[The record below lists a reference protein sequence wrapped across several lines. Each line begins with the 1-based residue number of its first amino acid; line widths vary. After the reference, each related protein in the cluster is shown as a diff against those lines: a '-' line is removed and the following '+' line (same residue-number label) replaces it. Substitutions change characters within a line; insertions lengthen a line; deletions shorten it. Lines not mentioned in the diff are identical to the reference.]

1 MALMRHAVI
10 ACLLFVCL
18 WGCGSL
24 RAAEAMPSPAELEAA
39 GARIGTITIRAL
51 DIFDTSDP
59 AEDHALYR
67 AANRLHRR
75 TRESVLRAQLL
86 FATGE
91 PYSQRLLEETERNLR
106 ELRFLREPTVRA
118 VAWHDGVVDVEV
130 VTHDVW
136 TLQLGPSFSRGGGH
150 NSTGFSVEDQNLFGH
165 GKTLNIGTTSDVD
178 RRSTV
183 FSWYDPAVWNSR
195 WQDELYWSDNSD
207 GQVWHVAAWRPFYSL
222 DTRRAY
228 GLLFGNGSTLDK
240 RYRLGDEYDR
250 YRHELDW
257 LDAYIGWSHGLESG
271 RALRLRTGVA
281 IQRDLFHT
289 EAGVTTL
296 APLPQD
302 RRLSYPYLR
311 IDWIRDRYR
320 TTTNFE
326 LIARTEDQQ
335 LGLNANFT
343 LGAASRSFGAD
354 RSATIYAG
362 AATYGKQFSQRRQL
376 FLSSTLGGRLESGAS
391 VDQLWSFTAAWYQR
405 TSQRT
410 LFHAKYTVAGGS
422 RLDLDHYYQ
431 LGGDNGLRGYPLRYQ
446 QGSGMNLVKVEERV
460 YTPWSLWRLLDIGA
474 AAFID
479 AGRVTG
485 PNPVGAPAL
494 GWLRDAGFGLRLGN
508 SRSSLGNVF
517 HIDIATPLD
526 GEARINRWQLLVS
539 TEATF

>member
-1 MALMRHAVI
+1 MHLMRPVAI
-10 ACLLFVCL
+10 ALLTL
-18 WGCGSL
+18 LLLTAAGRT
-24 RAAEAMPSPAELEAA
+24 RAAQPIPAPAELEAA
-39 GARIGTITIRAL
+39 GARIGRITIRAL

-59 AEDHALYR
+59 AENKALYR
-67 AANRLHRR
+67 AANRWHRR

-86 FATGE
+86 FASGDR
-91 PYSQRLLEETERNLR
+91 YSQRLLEETERNLR
-106 ELRFLREPTVRA
+106 ELRFLREPTIRV

-150 NSTGFSVEDQNLFGH
+150 SSTGFSVEDQNLFGH
-165 GKTLNIGTTSDVD
+165 GKTLSVGTSSDVD
-178 RRSTV
+178 RHANV

-195 WQDELYWSDNSD
+195 WQDQLYWSDNSD
-207 GQVWHVAAWRPFYSL
+207 GQVWYAAAWRPFYSL
-222 DTRRAY
+222 DARRAY

-240 RYRLGDEYDR
+240 RYRLGDEFDR

-257 LDAYIGWSHGLESG
+257 LDAYVGWSRGLESG
-271 RALRLRTGVA
+271 RALRLRAGVA
-281 IQRDLFHT
+281 IQRDLFRT

-296 APLPQD
+296 APVPRD
-302 RRLSYPYLR
+302 RRLNYPYLR
-311 IDWIRDRYR
+311 VDWIRDRFR

-335 LGLNANFT
+335 LGLNANLT

-362 AATYGKQFSQRRQL
+362 AATYGKEFSQGRQL
-376 FLSSTLGGRLESGAS
+376 FLNSTLGGRLEGGAG
-391 VDQLWSFTAAWYQR
+391 VDQRWSFAAAWYQR

-446 QGSGMNLVKVEERV
+446 QGSGMNLFKVEERV

-494 GWLRDAGFGLRLGN
+494 GWLRDAGVGLRLGN

-526 GEARINRWQLLVS
+526 GESRLDRWQLLVS